1 MARSITDEEIGLIK
15 ALLARG
21 ERNVDIQ
28 FYFNRQDRPVNSGR
42 ISQIRNGTYG
52 PNVPAASQA
61 DLANFLAN
69 FQAAAVGVANQDAA
83 ISTIAERAAQRFEQR
98 ADGNWYLSDGETSEQ
113 ECKAEFDPKK
123 MNPLVRVIAALAN
136 NKGGFIFLGV
146 DNAGCQVVGLPDDKF
161 DNTDIVRISDKVK
174 TFLVPTPDFV
184 KETIQIG
191 GLNVGVLYVEKY
203 SVPPVVVCRDSDG
216 LEDGSILFRYPGQ
229 SAKIK
234 FGDLHAML
242 RERDQAS
249 QSVLLQSA
257 QRLADIGTDR
267 SLIVDTNAAT
277 METSDM
283 KLTIDRKL
291 ADQLE
296 FIRQGE
302 FEEVEGAPALRLVG
316 DVKAVDADGEALER
330 IEGRALTADGVL
342 QAFLT
347 KAQVRTPLDYLNV
360 SAQVQR
366 QWLPMFY
373 FLNLAR
379 ATKALAIE
387 ALDGTVAVYANS
399 KANALERLRGQRS
412 AFSAASGQA
421 VPILT
426 KMIDGDFA
434 DLLGEE
440 DDRAIARAIQSLPD
454 GFDNFEPVYDLLL
467 NLLDTAGTDS
477 AKKGGVF
484 KASAR
489 LDELAFL
496 PLIADE

>member
-1 MARSITDEEIGLIK
+1 
-15 ALLARG
+15 
-21 ERNVDIQ
+21 
-28 FYFNRQDRPVNSGR
+28 
-42 ISQIRNGTYG
+42 
-52 PNVPAASQA
+52 
-61 DLANFLAN
+61 
-69 FQAAAVGVANQDAA
+69 
-83 ISTIAERAAQRFEQR
+83 
-98 ADGNWYLSDGETSEQ
+98 
-113 ECKAEFDPKK
+113 
-123 MNPLVRVIAALAN
+123 
-136 NKGGFIFLGV
+136 
-146 DNAGCQVVGLPDDKF
+146 
-161 DNTDIVRISDKVK
+161 
-174 TFLVPTPDFV
+174 
-184 KETIQIG
+184 
-191 GLNVGVLYVEKY
+191 
-203 SVPPVVVCRDSDG
+203 VVCRDSDG
-216 LEDGSILFRYPGQ
+216 LEDGNILFRYPGQ

-257 QRLADIGTDR
+257 QRLADIGTDW

-277 METSDM
+277 METADM

-330 IEGRALTADGVL
+330 IEERALTADGVL

-347 KAQVRTPLDYLNV
+347 KAQVRTPLDYVNV

-366 QWLPMFY
+366 QWLPLFY
-373 FLNLAR
+373 FLNHAG
-379 ATKALAIE
+379 ATKAQAIE
-387 ALDGTVAVYANS
+387 ALDGTAAVYANS
-399 KANALERLRGQRS
+399 KNNALERLRGQRS
-412 AFSAASGQA
+412 AFSAAGGQA
-421 VPILT
+421 VPILA
-426 KMIDGDFA
+426 KMIEGDFTG
-434 DLLGEE
+434 LLEEE
-440 DDRAIARAIQSLPD
+440 DDRAIARAIQALPD

-467 NLLDTAGTDS
+467 NLFDSAGTDS

>member
-52 PNVPAASQA
+52 PNVPAASQD
-61 DLANFLAN
+61 DLKNFLEN
-69 FQAAAVGVANQDAA
+69 FQAAAVGVVNEGAA
-83 ISTIAERAAQRFEQR
+83 TPTIAERAAQRFELR
-98 ADGNWYLSDGETSEQ
+98 ADGNWYLSDGETTEQ
-113 ECKAEFDPKK
+113 ECKEEFDPKK
-123 MNPLVRVIAALAN
+123 MNPLIRAIAALAN

-146 DNAGCQVVGLPDDKF
+146 NNAECKVTGLLNNTF
-161 DNTDIVRISDKVK
+161 NQTDIVRISDKVK
-174 TFLVPTPDFV
+174 YFLAPTPDFV

-191 GLNVGVLYVEKY
+191 GMNVGVLYVEKY
-203 SVPPVVVCRDSDG
+203 SVPPIVVCRDSDG

-249 QSVLLQSA
+249 QRVLLQSA

-277 METSDM
+277 METSDI

-330 IEGRALTADGVL
+330 IEGRALTADAVL

-347 KAQVRTPLDYLNV
+347 KAQVRTPLDYVNV

-366 QWLPMFY
+366 QWLPIFY
-373 FLNLAR
+373 FLNHAG
-379 ATKALAIE
+379 ATKAQAIK
-387 ALDGTVAVYANS
+387 ALNGTPAVYAIS

-412 AFSAASGQA
+412 AFSAAAGKA
-421 VPILT
+421 VPILAR
-426 KMIDGDFA
+426 MIDGNFA
-434 DLLGEE
+434 DLLDE
-440 DDRAIARAIQSLPD
+440 DDRAIARAIQALPD
-454 GFDNFEPVYDLLL
+454 GFDNFEPVYYLLL
-467 NLLDTAGTDS
+467 NLFDDAGTNS